1 MIPRINSLVLLAHL
15 PDWSTA
21 PKVERRWLTRI
32 ASAVAGNEDR
42 GALRQTP
49 LQVLSWQVVPFDS
62 QERALLDDRLRAAL
76 LDGQAAT
83 PWWGRALR
91 LGGLLPAPRW
101 SSMAPCRQH
110 GCRMPAAMCS
120 FARIRGPRPAA
131 RDGKS
136 PR

>member
-49 LQVLSWQVVPFDS
+49 LQ
-62 QERALLDDRLRAAL
+62 
-76 LDGQAAT
+76 G
-83 PWWGRALR
+83 
-91 LGGLLPAPRW
+91 LGVIASRHTVRRREPLADGLL
-101 SSMAPCRQH
+101 
-110 GCRMPAAMCS
+110 
-120 FARIRGPRPAA
+120 
-131 RDGKS
+131 
-136 PR
+136 